1 MDKNT
6 ILKISDNVVKRFEY
20 GINVFYL
27 LNFLNNEIWTGNEAS
42 KLFISLLDGKKSI
55 NDLLLI
61 LKNYFEDYSEE
72 ELFDSIETIF
82 LELLDKNFIK
92 IVT

>member
-27 LNFLNNEIWTGNEAS
+27 LNFTNNEIWTGNEAS
-42 KLFISLLDGKKSI
+42 AMFITLLDGEKSI

-61 LKNYFEDYSEE
+61 LNHYFENYSCI
-72 ELFDSIETIF
+72 LTS
-82 LELLDKNFIK
+82 L
-92 IVT
+92 